1 MNRAERRK
9 VAKEQ
14 RNNNIGRNTNSKHNF
29 VDMRQCD
36 IRDIPLESIKQDENL
51 KDVRTLPKDVME
63 LFNEVY
69 GTWMGST
76 LVKNPYSKVIITL
89 GMEYLDTLTSL
100 KFNLIPMEDRVYV
113 RDTVYHMANTCNF
126 FMGACADGIN
136 KSLQNYIDDCRKA
149 NGSAVEFP
157 SVIDTG
163 LEFQTLPK
171 TEQIDNMYAD
181 FLVKHANELDPY
193 LVLTKPSEVKGD
205 EEYVCKVLEMI
216 VKQSI
221 KLDKEI
227 EIPSRKYVVEL

>member
-9 VAKEQ
+9 AAKEQ

-29 VDMRQCD
+29 VDMGKW
-36 IRDIPLESIKQDENL
+36 DIPINELKQDENL
-51 KDVRTLPKDVME
+51 KDPNADPEVME

-69 GTWMGST
+69 TKWMGST
-76 LVKNPYSKVIITL
+76 LVKNLYSKVLITL

-113 RDTVYHMANTCNF
+113 RDTVYNMAYTCNF
-126 FMGACADGIN
+126 FMGACADGLN
-136 KSLQNYIDDCRKA
+136 KSLQDYIDDSRKA
-149 NGSAVEFP
+149 NRREVELP
-157 SVIDTG
+157 SIINTG

-171 TEQIDNMYAD
+171 AEQIDDMYAD
-181 FLVKHANELDPY
+181 FLVKHANELNPY
-193 LVLTKPSEVKGD
+193 LILTKPSEIRGD
-205 EEYVCKVLEMI
+205 EEYVCKVLRMI
-216 VKQSI
+216 VNQSI

>member
-9 VAKEQ
+9 AAKEQ

-29 VDMRQCD
+29 VDMGKW
-36 IRDIPLESIKQDENL
+36 DIPINELKQDENL
-51 KDVRTLPKDVME
+51 KDPNADPEVME

-69 GTWMGST
+69 TKWMGST
-76 LVKNPYSKVIITL
+76 LVKNLYSKVLITL

-100 KFNLIPMEDRVYV
+100 KFDLIPMEDRVYV

-126 FMGACADGIN
+126 FMGACADGFN
-136 KSLQNYIDDCRKA
+136 KSLQDYIDDCHKA
-149 NGSAVEFP
+149 NRKEVELP
-157 SVIDTG
+157 SIINTG

-171 TEQIDNMYAD
+171 AEQIDDMYAD

-193 LVLTKPSEVKGD
+193 LILIKPFEIRGD
-205 EEYVCKVLEMI
+205 EEYVCKVLRMI
-216 VKQSI
+216 VNQSI

>member
-9 VAKEQ
+9 AAKEQ

-29 VDMRQCD
+29 VDMGKW
-36 IRDIPLESIKQDENL
+36 DIPINELKQDENL
-51 KDVRTLPKDVME
+51 KDPNADPEVME

-69 GTWMGST
+69 TKWMGST
-76 LVKNPYSKVIITL
+76 LVKNLYSKVLITL

-100 KFNLIPMEDRVYV
+100 KFDLIPMEDRVYV
-113 RDTVYHMANTCNF
+113 RDTVYHMANICNF
-126 FMGACADGIN
+126 FMGACADGLN
-136 KSLQNYIDDCRKA
+136 KSLQDYIDDSRKA
-149 NGSAVEFP
+149 NRREVELP
-157 SVIDTG
+157 SIINTG

-171 TEQIDNMYAD
+171 TEQIDDMYAD

-193 LVLTKPSEVKGD
+193 LILIKPSEIRGD
-205 EEYVCKVLEMI
+205 EEYVCKVLRMI
-216 VKQSI
+216 VNQSI

>member
-9 VAKEQ
+9 AAKEQ
-14 RNNNIGRNTNSKHNF
+14 RNNNMGRNTNSKHNF
-29 VDMRQCD
+29 VDMGQ
-36 IRDIPLESIKQDENL
+36 RDIPINELKQDENL
-51 KDVRTLPKDVME
+51 KDPNADPEVMA
-63 LFNEVY
+63 LFMGVY
-69 GTWMGST
+69 GTWMGSI
-76 LVKNPYSKVIITL
+76 LVKNLYSKVIITL

-100 KFNLIPMEDRVYV
+100 KFDLIPMEDRVYV

-126 FMGACADGIN
+126 FMGTIADGIN
-136 KSLQNYIDDCRKA
+136 KSLQDYIDDCHKA
-149 NGSAVEFP
+149 NSNVVEFP
-157 SVIDTG
+157 SVIETG

-193 LVLTKPSEVKGD
+193 LVLTKPSEIKGD

>member
-9 VAKEQ
+9 AAKEQ
-14 RNNNIGRNTNSKHNF
+14 RNNNIRRNTNSKHNF
-29 VDMRQCD
+29 IDMGH
-36 IRDIPLESIKQDENL
+36 RDIPIDELKQDENL
-51 KDVRTLPKDVME
+51 KDPNADPEVMA
-63 LFNEVY
+63 LFMEVY

-100 KFNLIPMEDRVYV
+100 KFDLIPMEDRVYV

-126 FMGACADGIN
+126 FMGTIADGIN
-136 KSLQNYIDDCRKA
+136 KSLQDYIDDCHKA
-149 NGSAVEFP
+149 NSNVVEFP

-171 TEQIDNMYAD
+171 TEQIDDMYAD

-193 LVLTKPSEVKGD
+193 LVLTKPFEIKGD
-205 EEYVCKVLEMI
+205 EEYVCKVLKMI

>member
-9 VAKEQ
+9 AAKEQ
-14 RNNNIGRNTNSKHNF
+14 RNNNMGRNTNSKHNF
-29 VDMRQCD
+29 VDMGQ
-36 IRDIPLESIKQDENL
+36 RDIPINELKQDENL
-51 KDVRTLPKDVME
+51 KDPNADPEVMA
-63 LFNEVY
+63 LFMEVY
-69 GTWMGST
+69 NKWMGST

-100 KFNLIPMEDRVYV
+100 KFDRIPMEDRVYV

-126 FMGACADGIN
+126 FMGTIADGIN
-136 KSLQNYIDDCRKA
+136 KSLQDYIDDCHKA
-149 NGSAVEFP
+149 NSNVVEFP

-163 LEFQTLPK
+163 LKFQTLPK
-171 TEQIDNMYAD
+171 TEQIDDMYAD

-193 LVLTKPSEVKGD
+193 LVLTKPSEIKGD

-221 KLDKEI
+221 KLNKEI

>member
-9 VAKEQ
+9 AAKEQ
-14 RNNNIGRNTNSKHNF
+14 RNNNIGRNTNSKYNF
-29 VDMRQCD
+29 VDMGKW
-36 IRDIPLESIKQDENL
+36 DIPINELKQDENL
-51 KDVRTLPKDVME
+51 KDPNADPEVMA

-69 GTWMGST
+69 TKWMGST
-76 LVKNPYSKVIITL
+76 LVKNLYSKVLITL

-100 KFNLIPMEDRVYV
+100 KFDLIPMEDRVYV

-126 FMGACADGIN
+126 FMGTCADGLN
-136 KSLQNYIDDCRKA
+136 KSLQDYIDDSRKA
-149 NGSAVEFP
+149 NRREVELP
-157 SVIDTG
+157 SIINTG

-171 TEQIDNMYAD
+171 AEQIDDMYAD

-193 LVLTKPSEVKGD
+193 LILIKPSEIRGD
-205 EEYVCKVLEMI
+205 EEYVCKVLTMI
-216 VKQSI
+216 VNQSI